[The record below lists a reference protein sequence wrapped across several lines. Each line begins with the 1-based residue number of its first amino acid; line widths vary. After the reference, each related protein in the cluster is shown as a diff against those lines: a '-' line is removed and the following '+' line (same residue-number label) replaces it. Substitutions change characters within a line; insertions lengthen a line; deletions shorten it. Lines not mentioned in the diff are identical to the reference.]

1 MKKVLL
7 SLSLVIAASGFVN
20 AQDDGHG
27 HAAVGTTNAAGTPP
41 PAQTAPSSNLKLE
54 DMAFKTDLH
63 DFGTVQEGGDIKYEF
78 EFKNNGKEPIIVS
91 SVTASCG
98 CTGASGSSDPVLPGK
113 KSVIKAVYHTDGRVG
128 AFNKAITVVSNAGA
142 KVLTIK
148 GTVEKAPETSVPQN
162 KSMIKT
168 AN

>member
-7 SLSLVIAASGFVN
+7 SLSLVIAASGFAM
-20 AQDDGHG
+20 AQDGHG
-27 HAAVGTTNAAGTPP
+27 NAATGGAAPQAQTPP
-41 PAQTAPSSNLKLE
+41 ATNLKLE
-54 DMAFKTDLH
+54 DLQFKTDMH
-63 DFGTVQEGGDIKYEF
+63 DFGTVQEGGDIEYSF
-78 EFKNNGKEPIIVS
+78 EFKNGGKEPIILS

-98 CTGASGSSDPVLPGK
+98 CTAPSWSHDPVLPGK
-113 KSVIKAVYHTDGRVG
+113 KSIIKAVYHTDGRVG
-128 AFNKAITVVSNAGA
+128 SFNKAITVVSNAGA

-148 GTVEKAPETSVPQN
+148 GNVEKAPETSVPQN